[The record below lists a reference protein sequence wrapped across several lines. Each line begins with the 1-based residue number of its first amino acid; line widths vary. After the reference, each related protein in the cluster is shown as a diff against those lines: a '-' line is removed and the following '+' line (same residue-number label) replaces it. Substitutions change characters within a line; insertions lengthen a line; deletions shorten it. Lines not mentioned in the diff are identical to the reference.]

1 MDYESDS
8 ESNDNNDENNAQIT
22 ICEKTQ
28 KNKFS
33 ANLRFFCLYIIWT
46 ILNSLD
52 TSLLKL
58 NNEIYNSK

>member
-1 MDYESDS
+1 MDYEHESDS

-33 ANLRFFCLYIIWT
+33 ANLRFFGLYIIWA

-52 TSLLKL
+52 ISL
-58 NNEIYNSK
+58 